1 MVMVFLFILYCGLFS
16 WLLLKTKFVQQAGL
30 HKYWVISIFLIKIAA
45 GCFYGYIHYKPIT
58 DAIQMDTWKFYYQS
72 LPETALL
79 KEDPL
84 AFLQNVL
91 GNNYVDGG
99 TGYFA
104 TSGSY
109 WNDLKHNMMLFI
121 MSIFNLFSFS
131 NYYINIIFFNSITFL
146 GGIAFYRF
154 CKGKFEF
161 SIPILVL
168 LSFFIPSFVF
178 WGSGFHK
185 EGLLFTIIAFI
196 FYYSDAFIQHKKK
209 LFYFIAIILL
219 AILLLLLRHYLL
231 LFLLPFLLVW
241 IILEKF
247 SLKQKMPI
255 YISSFLLFIVFFF
268 SIKYIFPQLNLPQ
281 YTSHA
286 QKEFLNLPANTKV
299 ATDSLQP
306 TVSSFIQNLPEA
318 LDMAFLRPSPKE
330 ASLTYLP
337 SIIENIILITL
348 CIFSLFCFKK
358 SSLQHNTT
366 LVFICF
372 TLITMLFLGYTV
384 PISGAI
390 IRYKSI
396 LLPFLAMAIFSFIDF
411 KKIKWKSKYLDQIL
425 I

>member
-1 MVMVFLFILYCGLFS
+1 MAMAFLFILYCGIFS
-16 WLLLKTKFVQQAGL
+16 WLLLKTKFVQQANL
-30 HKYWVISIFLIKIAA
+30 PKTWLIAIFLIKIAA

-79 KEDPL
+79 KKDPL
-84 AFLQNVL
+84 AFLHNVL
-91 GNNYVDGG
+91 GNNYADGG

-109 WNDLKHNMMLFI
+109 WNDLKHNIMLFI

-154 CKGKFEF
+154 CKEEFEF
-161 SIPILVL
+161 NTPILVL
-168 LSFFIPSFVF
+168 LCFFIPSFVF
-178 WGSGFHK
+178 WSSGFHK

-196 FYYSDAFIQHKKK
+196 FYYSNALIQHKKK
-209 LFYFIAIILL
+209 LFYFIIIIFL

-231 LFLLPFLLVW
+231 LFLLPFLLIW
-241 IILEKF
+241 IILEKY
-247 SLKQKMPI
+247 SLKQRALI
-255 YISSFLLFIVFFF
+255 YTSSFLLFVLFFF
-268 SIKYIFPQLNLPQ
+268 TIKYIFPQLNLPQ

-286 QKEFLNLPANTKV
+286 QKEFLSLPAHTKV

-306 TVSSFIQNLPEA
+306 TANSFIHNLPEA
-318 LDMAFLRPSPKE
+318 IDMAFLRPSVKE

-337 SIIENIILITL
+337 SIIENIFFITL
-348 CIFSLFCFKK
+348 FIFSFFCFKK

-366 LVFICF
+366 LIFICF
-372 TLITMLFLGYTV
+372 TLITLIFLGYTV

-396 LLPFLAMAIFSFIDF
+396 LLPFLAVAIFSLIDVN
-411 KKIKWKSKYLDQIL
+411 KIKWKNKYLN
-425 I
+425 